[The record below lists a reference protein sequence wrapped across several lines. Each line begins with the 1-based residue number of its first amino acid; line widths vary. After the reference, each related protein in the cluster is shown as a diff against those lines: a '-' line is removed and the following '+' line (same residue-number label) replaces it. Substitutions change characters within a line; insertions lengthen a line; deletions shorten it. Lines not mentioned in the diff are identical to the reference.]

1 MRTVHLPLAPGPSGE
16 SRPGHVRIRAIHPSD
31 SCELRSFYAGLSA
44 ASRQTRFLVV
54 SAGVSE
60 AQSRSFCTPDHAHE
74 KGFVAVVGDGRD
86 GVDRIV
92 GHLCL
97 ERDGADAAEV
107 AIAVADAFQ
116 RRGIGR
122 MLLAMG
128 AAWALGAG
136 IRRLTATMCAGNAP
150 IHRLLVGLGLPARM
164 SYTGAGVADITIELA
179 ADRAAA

>member
-1 MRTVHLPLAPGPSGE
+1 MRTVDLPLAPGPSGE
-16 SRPGHVRIRAIHPSD
+16 SGPGHVRIRAIRPSD
-31 SCELRSFYAGLSA
+31 SCELQGFYAGLSA
-44 ASRQTRFLVV
+44 ASRQTRFLAA

-60 AQSRSFCTPDHAHE
+60 AQSRSFCTPDHDHE
-74 KGFVAVVGDGRD
+74 NGFVAIVGGNRV

-116 RRGIGR
+116 RQGIGR
-122 MLLAMG
+122 KLLARG
-128 AAWALGAG
+128 AAWAIDAG
-136 IRRLTATMCAGNAP
+136 INRLTATMSAGNAP

-164 SYTGAGVADITIELA
+164 SYAGAGVADITIELA